1 MVDDPEEVRLTLR
14 LPASLR
20 DKIAAL
26 SKESGRSLNAEIV
39 SMLERSIGVESEY
52 GPLDQVIGEIWQA
65 IEKLQQDIYPL
76 AATYHGRD
84 PYNDDD

>member
-20 DKIAAL
+20 DAIAAL

-39 SMLERSIGVESEY
+39 SMLERSIGVEEQY
-52 GPLDQVIGEIWQA
+52 GPLDKVIGEIWGA
-65 IEKLQQDIYPL
+65 IEGLQREVE
-76 AATYHGRD
+76 AMGRGD
-84 PYNDDD
+84 DYWNDRD

>member
-20 DKIAAL
+20 DKLSAL

-39 SMLERSIGVESEY
+39 SMLERSIGVEDTY
-52 GPLDQVIGEIWQA
+52 GPLDVVIGEIWQA
-65 IEKLQQDIYPL
+65 IEKLQEQVYPL
-76 AATYHGRD
+76 TETYHNRD
-84 PYNDDD
+84 PWNHDD